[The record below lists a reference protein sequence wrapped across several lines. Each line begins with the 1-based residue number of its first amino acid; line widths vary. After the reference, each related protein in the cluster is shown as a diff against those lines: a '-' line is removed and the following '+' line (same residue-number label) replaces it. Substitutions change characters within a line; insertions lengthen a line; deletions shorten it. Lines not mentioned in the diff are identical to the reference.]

1 MSQGLRVFIR
11 SKATCAAPLCE
22 VLTPCRGLR
31 PHHVQKDRI
40 GSWEI
45 SGLTGTAIAVAGPH
59 REGEERA
66 ARLAAILV
74 GESPYQHRSPVDA
87 VVISNNEKGD

>member
-1 MSQGLRVFIR
+1 MTRR
-11 SKATCAAPLCE
+11 ANDRD
-22 VLTPCRGLR
+22 RG
-31 PHHVQKDRI
+31 
-40 GSWEI
+40 
-45 SGLTGTAIAVAGPH
+45 
-59 REGEERA
+59 ERA

>member
-1 MSQGLRVFIR
+1 MVEEHWHVRTLLVREPGGLRVGR
-11 SKATCAAPLCE
+11 
-22 VLTPCRGLR
+22 TPPRA
-31 PHHVQKDRI
+31 D
-40 GSWEI
+40 
-45 SGLTGTAIAVAGPH
+45 GPR

>member
-1 MSQGLRVFIR
+1 MLPGKSPQFFSVSVAASELGSATTEASIVF
-11 SKATCAAPLCE
+11 
-22 VLTPCRGLR
+22 
-31 PHHVQKDRI
+31 
-40 GSWEI
+40 
-45 SGLTGTAIAVAGPH
+45 
-59 REGEERA
+59 EGGDEERA

>member
-1 MSQGLRVFIR
+1 MTNGVRKDEEFSGTR
-11 SKATCAAPLCE
+11 E
-22 VLTPCRGLR
+22 V
-31 PHHVQKDRI
+31 
-40 GSWEI
+40 
-45 SGLTGTAIAVAGPH
+45 
-59 REGEERA
+59 EERA